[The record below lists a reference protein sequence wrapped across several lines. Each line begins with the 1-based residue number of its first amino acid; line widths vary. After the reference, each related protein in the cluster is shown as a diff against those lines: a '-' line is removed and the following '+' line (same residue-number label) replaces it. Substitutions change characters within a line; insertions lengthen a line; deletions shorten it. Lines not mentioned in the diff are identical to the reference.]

1 MAINK
6 QIFTAA
12 NTATFAGAL
21 QDALE
26 ALELFDT
33 VTVSGSVVTATKNG
47 VDIISFNF
55 GIVAGGNLATVK
67 NATGTTLGTIAY
79 SSVYGGHSM
88 VYPASITSCGTGLM
102 LIFSA
107 QNSGGSTC
115 IYIDSTMDDKV
126 AIAACNRSE
135 GSYAYKAASE
145 DSVSFDTAY
154 SLNAPLSTAYTNTSL
169 YKVTAQLANSNIAV
183 FRSVYGIR
191 FSPDMHTR
199 SIPATTAGVTPTSIT
214 INDTPYVTDGTVCM
228 MDV

>member
-1 MAINK
+1 MATT
-6 QIFTAA
+6 QIFNAA
-12 NTATFAGAL
+12 NTASFAEAVAS
-21 QDALE
+21 ALE
-26 ALELFDT
+26 ALSIFDS
-33 VTVSGSVVTATKNG
+33 VDVSGVTVTATKND

-55 GIVAGGNLATVK
+55 GITAGGNLATVK
-67 NATGTTLGTIAY
+67 NATGTTLGAIAY

-126 AIAACNRSE
+126 AIAACNRAE
-135 GSYAYKAASE
+135 GSYSYKAASE
-145 DSVSFDTAY
+145 DSINFDTGY
-154 SLNAPLSTAYTNTSL
+154 SLNDPLSTSYTNISL
-169 YKVTAQLANSNIAV
+169 YKVTAQLANSQIAV
-183 FRSVYGIR
+183 FKSVYGIR

-199 SIPATTAGVTPTSIT
+199 SIPASTAGVTPTSIT
-214 INDTPYVTDGTVCM
+214 VNDTPYVTDGTVCM